1 MNDFSV
7 SVAKIA
13 QILDLKNF
21 TDNIDL
27 KKIKI
32 TSLLISSSHE
42 SR

>member
-27 KKIKI
+27 KKNQDHIK
-32 TSLLISSSHE
+32 
-42 SR
+42 